1 MGLGLGLG
9 KEEHWL
15 LLLRLLEEEGR
26 VGTSV
31 LVQRRELE
39 AVAAIVVVCVSIY
52 DLANTDNG
60 LT

>member
-9 KEEHWL
+9 KEEHRL